1 MKVNTDPVL
10 EEMLRASK
18 TFSKMFKPK
27 KKAAK
32 KKVKVQVYQQKG
44 AR

>member
-10 EEMLRASK
+10 EEMVKASNQF
-18 TFSKMFKPK
+18 TKMFKPK
-27 KKAAK
+27 KKKPK
-32 KKVKVQVYQQKG
+32 KKIKIEMYQQKG

>member
-10 EEMLRASK
+10 EEMLKASNQ
-18 TFSKMFKPK
+18 FSKMFKPK
-27 KKAAK
+27 KKK
-32 KKVKVQVYQQKG
+32 KKVKIKMYQQKG